1 MDCPHPLAQRHTV
14 CPPSRNPIRETRACG
29 GVNAGK
35 AGKVSP
41 CSTSYV
47 GLDFERSSSRILQV
61 IKFEYRAGGSK
72 PGNLKLCCR
81 PRTWQH
87 RMVFMPQQILG
98 GCIIGLERPAAVC
111 KIRADAPGWD
121 SPAIGYVAAHS
132 SQWPI
137 RLEPISQIVVQRLH
151 QPAACDHD
159 IDSPPGLQLSQ
170 SVPIRV
176 PVQAPESGG
185 LQAG

>member
-72 PGNLKLCCR
+72 PGNLKLYSR
-81 PRTWQH
+81 PRTSQH
-87 RMVFMPQQILG
+87 RMVFMPHHTLC
-98 GCIIGLERPAAVC
+98 GCIMGLQTRATVC
-111 KIRADAPGWD
+111 KILA
-121 SPAIGYVAAHS
+121 VAT
-132 SQWPI
+132 PL
-137 RLEPISQIVVQRLH
+137 RT
-151 QPAACDHD
+151 
-159 IDSPPGLQLSQ
+159 
-170 SVPIRV
+170 
-176 PVQAPESGG
+176 
-185 LQAG
+185 